1 MPKSQSELYYEW
13 RPILVEQVEWWGG
26 VRGDEKQLQEKE
38 HEENYHQ
45 LLTFLAG
52 KENKQQPI

>member
-1 MPKSQSELYYEW
+1 MM
-13 RPILVEQVEWWGG
+13 RRG
-26 VRGDEKQLQEKE
+26 RGDEKQLQEEE

-52 KENKQQPI
+52 KRKQATDHLTKLHTPAL

>member
-1 MPKSQSELYYEW
+1 MK
-13 RPILVEQVEWWGG
+13 QVEWWGK

-38 HEENYHQ
+38 HEENYRQ

-52 KENKQQPI
+52 KRKQAKLHTPAQWI